1 MSSSDFRQI
10 TIKGEAGKA
19 DRLFRAATS
28 AFCSLTRPSRRDIVQ
43 IEDLAL
49 PLFNLVSVEAR
60 RYMAAALSDC
70 QSPPP
75 ALVRRLCDETVDVA
89 APLLIRSKAL
99 TDTDLITLISRHG
112 AGHARAIARRPDL
125 HPAIAS
131 LAALLTRQPALHRR
145 EPEALQPSPTPAP
158 AGETGTT
165 PAPVAQ
171 GEAADNA
178 RRRLRSMMRPDPA
191 YGSRIAVP
199 ASSRTPY
206 ERLRDTALSG
216 SPVLFQTALADTLGL
231 DFAQAGSV
239 LLPTS
244 HARLLTALRA
254 LDLDVE
260 QAFLIAAATYPSH
273 FPQAEKVRLFAATYR
288 DLRHEAALERVAAW
302 RQEVVDPL
310 PAGAASVPAKDR
322 GVILSAAK

>member
-1 MSSSDFRQI
+1 M
-10 TIKGEAGKA
+10 KGEAGKA

-43 IEDLAL
+43 LEDLAL

-75 ALVRRLCDETVDVA
+75 ALVRRLCDETIDIA
-89 APLLIRSKAL
+89 APLLIRSRAL
-99 TDTDLITLISRHG
+99 SDTDLITLISRHG

-131 LAALLTRQPALHRR
+131 LTALLTRQPAPRRR
-145 EPEALQPSPTPAP
+145 EPDAREAAPTPAS
-158 AGETGTT
+158 AGE
-165 PAPVAQ
+165 PAKTHAATQ
-171 GEAADNA
+171 GEAAENA
-178 RRRLRSMMRPDPA
+178 RRRLRSMMRPDHDSGRRA
-191 YGSRIAVP
+191 IVP

-216 SPVLFQTALADTLGL
+216 SPVLLQTALADTLEL

-254 LDLDVE
+254 LDLGVE
-260 QAFLIAAATYPSH
+260 QAFLITAATYPSH
-273 FPQAEKVRLFAATYR
+273 FPQVEKVRLFAATYR
-288 DLRHEAALERVAAW
+288 ELAREAALERVAAW
-302 RQEVVDPL
+302 RQEPAPSSAGSPIAPRDP
-310 PAGAASVPAKDR
+310 GA
-322 GVILSAAK
+322 VILSAAK